1 MQQFYE
7 RFGLRKVINARGPA
21 TVLGASRVEN
31 KIRKDIYDMLG
42 LSVEIWEL
50 QRRASEAIVK
60 LTGAEAG
67 CVANCTAA
75 GMTVAIA
82 SCLTGDNIS
91 HIKELPT
98 VKGPKNKVVIQKG
111 HMIGIGDIPA
121 SQLIRMTGAEA
132 VEIGEALDCATFHL
146 EAALTEDVA
155 AAVYV
160 MMDVFPPNLLPFET
174 FVNICKA
181 KGVPVIVDAAYD
193 TDFRTSIALGADIV
207 VHSGQK
213 WLGGATSALVAGRKD
228 LVHACY
234 LQEMGIGRP
243 MKVGKEGIISII
255 SSIESWLERDQEA
268 IIARQTLQAERFIQ
282 RMAEEPGVIGEI
294 KRTRFSP
301 SVRVVMHINEE
312 VTRVPAWLINAELAA
327 YDPVIKMDDYA
338 IHQGRMEWDLSF
350 LDEGDEQIIMDAIR
364 TIIRRNQQPDENRKR
379 PEPMTRMDALY
390 RTFHQWLDGNPRGVQ

>member
-21 TVLGASRVEN
+21 TVLGASRVDE

-50 QRRASEAIVK
+50 QRRANDAIVK

-67 CVANCTAA
+67 CVAGCTAA
-75 GMTVAIA
+75 GMAVSIA
-82 SCLTGDNIS
+82 SCLTGDNIA

-98 VKGPKNKVVIQKG
+98 VKGTKNKVVIQKG
-111 HMIGIGDIPA
+111 QLIGIGDIPA
-121 SQLIRMTGAEA
+121 SQLIRMTGAEV

-146 EAALTEDVA
+146 ESALTEDVA

-160 MMDVFPPNLLPFET
+160 MMDVFPPNLLPFDT
-174 FVNICKA
+174 FLKICKSR
-181 KGVPVIVDAAYD
+181 GVPVIVDAAYD
-193 TDFRTSIALGADIV
+193 TDFRHSIAKGADIV

-255 SSIESWLERDQEA
+255 STIESWLERDEET
-268 IIARQTLQAERFIQ
+268 IISKQMQQAERFIQ
-282 RMAEEPGVIGEI
+282 LMNGEPGFSGEV

-301 SVRVVMHINEE
+301 SVRVVMHVDES
-312 VTRVPAWLINAELAA
+312 VTGAPAWLINYKLGTF
-327 YDPVIKMDDYA
+327 DPVIKMDDYA
-338 IHQGRMEWDLSF
+338 VHQGRMEWDLSF
-350 LDEGDEQIIMDAIR
+350 LDDGDEITIMQAISHIIEDNKE
-364 TIIRRNQQPDENRKR
+364 TGNDVKR
-379 PEPMTRMDALY
+379 PEPMTRMDLLF
-390 RTFHQWLDGNPRGVQ
+390 RTFNRWLDDDPRGN